1 MGFAVLILGASGTG
15 KSTSLRNF
23 KKGEIGVLNVGKKPL
38 PFRGKLDVANTAD
51 YELIEKTLMKNTY
64 NAYAID
70 DSQFLMVYENFAHA
84 YEKSYDKFTKMAVNF
99 QELLNVIINGTSND
113 TIVYLLHHIDFDDMG
128 RAKAKTIG
136 KMLDQQLPIESAV
149 PITLL
154 TQTDSEKYTFITNGL
169 PPAKS
174 PLGMFKD
181 KEIENDLRMVD
192 ETIRAYWELAPL
204 RNVNDKPATKAKE
217 GKINA

>member
-1 MGFAVLILGASGTG
+1 MGIPVLVLGASGTG

-23 KKGEIGVLNVGKKPL
+23 QKGEIGVLNVGKKPL

-51 YELIEKTLMKNTY
+51 YEVIKQTLMKNTF

-84 YEKSYDKFTKMAVNF
+84 YEKGYDKFTKMAVNF

-149 PITLL
+149 AITLL
-154 TQTDSEKYTFITNGL
+154 TQTDSEKYTFITNGM

-174 PLGMFKD
+174 PMGMFNE
-181 KEIENDLRMVD
+181 KEIDNDLRMVD
-192 ETIRAYWELAPL
+192 ATIREYWELKPL
-204 RNVNDKPATKAKE
+204 RNVTEPEKQKKE
-217 GKINA
+217 EE

>member
-84 YEKSYDKFTKMAVNF
+84 YEKGYDKFTKMAVNF
-99 QELLNVIINGTSND
+99 QELLNVITNGTSND

-128 RAKAKTIG
+128 RAKAKTVG

-149 PITLL
+149 SITLL

-174 PLGMFKD
+174 PLGMFED

-204 RNVNDKPATKAKE
+204 RNVNDKPAAKVKE
-217 GKINA
+217 GM

>member
-84 YEKSYDKFTKMAVNF
+84 YEKGYDKFTKMAVNF

-174 PLGMFKD
+174 PLGMFED

-192 ETIRAYWELAPL
+192 ATIREYWELAPL
-204 RNVNDKPATKAKE
+204 RNVNDKPAAKTKE
-217 GKINA
+217 GK

>member
-84 YEKSYDKFTKMAVNF
+84 YEKGYDKFTKMAVNF

-174 PLGMFKD
+174 PLGMFED

-204 RNVNDKPATKAKE
+204 RNVNDKPAAKVKE
-217 GKINA
+217 GK

>member
-84 YEKSYDKFTKMAVNF
+84 YEKGYDKFTKMAVNF

-174 PLGMFKD
+174 PLGMFED

-204 RNVNDKPATKAKE
+204 RNVNDVKPAKKDAK
-217 GKINA
+217 

>member
-84 YEKSYDKFTKMAVNF
+84 YEKGYDKFTKMAVNF
-99 QELLNVIINGTSND
+99 QELLNVITNGTSND

-128 RAKAKTIG
+128 RAKAKTVG

-174 PLGMFKD
+174 PLGMFED

-204 RNVNDKPATKAKE
+204 RNVNEYKKDKKE
-217 GKINA
+217 

>member
-84 YEKSYDKFTKMAVNF
+84 YEKGYDKFTKMAVNF

-174 PLGMFKD
+174 PLGMFED

-204 RNVNDKPATKAKE
+204 RNVNDKPTAKEKE
-217 GKINA
+217 GK

>member
-1 MGFAVLILGASGTG
+1 MGFAVLILGESGTG

-84 YEKSYDKFTKMAVNF
+84 YEKGYDKFTKMAVNF

-174 PLGMFKD
+174 PLGMFED

-204 RNVNDKPATKAKE
+204 RNVNDKPAAKAKE
-217 GKINA
+217 GK

>member
-15 KSTSLRNF
+15 KSPSLRNF

-84 YEKSYDKFTKMAVNF
+84 YEKGYDKFTKMAVNF

-174 PLGMFKD
+174 PLGMFED

-204 RNVNDKPATKAKE
+204 RNVNDKPAAKAKE
-217 GKINA
+217 DK

>member
-84 YEKSYDKFTKMAVNF
+84 YEKGYEKFTKMAVNF

-174 PLGMFKD
+174 PLGMFED

-204 RNVNDKPATKAKE
+204 RNVNDKPAAKVKE
-217 GKINA
+217 GM

>member
-38 PFRGKLDVANTAD
+38 PFRGKLDVANTAE
-51 YELIEKTLMKNTY
+51 YELLEKTLMKNTY

-84 YEKSYDKFTKMAVNF
+84 YEKGYDKFTKMAVNF

-174 PLGMFKD
+174 PLGMFED

-204 RNVNDKPATKAKE
+204 RNVNDKPAAKAKE
-217 GKINA
+217 GK

>member
-51 YELIEKTLMKNTY
+51 YELIENTLMKNTY

-84 YEKSYDKFTKMAVNF
+84 YEKGYDKFTKMAVNF

-113 TIVYLLHHIDFDDMG
+113 TIVCLLHHIDFDDMG

-174 PLGMFKD
+174 PLGMFED

-204 RNVNDKPATKAKE
+204 RNVNDVKTAK
-217 GKINA
+217 KDAK

>member
-84 YEKSYDKFTKMAVNF
+84 YEKGYDKFTKMAVNF

-113 TIVYLLHHIDFDDMG
+113 TIVSLLHHIDFDDMG

-174 PLGMFKD
+174 PLGMFED

-204 RNVNDKPATKAKE
+204 RNVNDKPAAKAKE
-217 GKINA
+217 GK

>member
-1 MGFAVLILGASGTG
+1 MGMPVLVLGASGTG

-23 KKGEIGVLNVGKKPL
+23 KKGEIGVLNVGEKPL

-51 YELIEKTLMKNTY
+51 YEVIKQTLMKNTF

-84 YEKSYDKFTKMAVNF
+84 YERGYDKFTKMAVNF
-99 QELLNVIINGTSND
+99 QELLEVIKKGTSND
-113 TIVYLLHHIDFDDMG
+113 TIVYLLHHIDYDDMG

-149 PITLL
+149 SITLL
-154 TQTDSEKYTFITNGL
+154 TQTDSEKYTFITNGF

-174 PLGMFKD
+174 PMGMFAE
-181 KEIENDLRMVD
+181 KEIDNDLRMVD
-192 ETIRAYWELAPL
+192 ATIREYWELAPL
-204 RNVNDKPATKAKE
+204 RNIADTAKQKKE
-217 GKINA
+217 AAK

>member
-1 MGFAVLILGASGTG
+1 MGIPVLVLGASGTG

-23 KKGEIGVLNVGKKPL
+23 KKGEIGVLNVGEKPL

-51 YELIEKTLMKNTY
+51 YEVIKQTLMKNTF

-84 YEKSYDKFTKMAVNF
+84 YERGYDKFTKMAVNF
-99 QELLNVIINGTSND
+99 QELLEVIKKGTSND
-113 TIVYLLHHIDFDDMG
+113 TIVYLLHHIEYDDMG

-149 PITLL
+149 AITLL
-154 TQTDSEKYTFITNGL
+154 TQTDSEKYTFITNGF

-174 PLGMFKD
+174 PMGMFSE
-181 KEIENDLRMVD
+181 KEIDNDLRMVD
-192 ETIRAYWELAPL
+192 ATIREYWELAPL
-204 RNVNDKPATKAKE
+204 RNIAEPEKQKKEAAK
-217 GKINA
+217 

>member
-84 YEKSYDKFTKMAVNF
+84 YEKGYDKFTKMAVNF

-174 PLGMFKD
+174 PLGMFED

-204 RNVNDKPATKAKE
+204 RNVNDKPAAKDKE
-217 GKINA
+217 DK

>member
-84 YEKSYDKFTKMAVNF
+84 YEKGYDKFTKMAVNF

-174 PLGMFKD
+174 PLGMFED

-204 RNVNDKPATKAKE
+204 RNVNEYKKDKKE
-217 GKINA
+217 

>member
-84 YEKSYDKFTKMAVNF
+84 YEKGYDKFTKMAVNF

-149 PITLL
+149 PITML

-174 PLGMFKD
+174 PLGMFED

-204 RNVNDKPATKAKE
+204 RNVNDKPAAKAKE
-217 GKINA
+217 GK

>member
-15 KSTSLRNF
+15 KSASLRNF

-84 YEKSYDKFTKMAVNF
+84 YEKGYDKFTKMAVNF

-174 PLGMFKD
+174 PLGMFED

-204 RNVNDKPATKAKE
+204 RNVNDKPAAKAKE
-217 GKINA
+217 GK

>member
-1 MGFAVLILGASGTG
+1 MGIPVLVLGASGTG

-23 KKGEIGVLNVGKKPL
+23 KKGEIGVLNVGEKPL

-51 YELIEKTLMKNTY
+51 YEVIKQTLMKNTF

-84 YEKSYDKFTKMAVNF
+84 YERGFDKFTKMAVNF
-99 QELLNVIINGTSND
+99 QELLETIISGTSND
-113 TIVYLLHHIDFDDMG
+113 TIVYLLHHIDYDDMG

-149 PITLL
+149 AITLL
-154 TQTDSEKYTFITNGL
+154 TQTDSEKYSFITNGF

-174 PLGMFKD
+174 PMGMFAE
-181 KEIENDLRMVD
+181 KEIDNDLRMVD
-192 ETIRAYWELAPL
+192 ATIREYWELAPL
-204 RNVNDKPATKAKE
+204 RNIADTAKQKKE
-217 GKINA
+217 AAK

>member
-84 YEKSYDKFTKMAVNF
+84 YEKGYDKFTKMAVNF

-174 PLGMFKD
+174 PLGMFED

-204 RNVNDKPATKAKE
+204 RNVNDKPAAKAKE
-217 GKINA
+217 GM

>member
-38 PFRGKLDVANTAD
+38 PFRGKLDVANTAAD
-51 YELIEKTLMKNTY
+51 ELIEKTLMKNTY

-84 YEKSYDKFTKMAVNF
+84 YEKGYDKFTKMAVNF

-174 PLGMFKD
+174 PLGMFED

-204 RNVNDKPATKAKE
+204 RNVNDVKTAK
-217 GKINA
+217 KDAK

>member
-1 MGFAVLILGASGTG
+1 MGIPVLVLGASGTG

-51 YELIEKTLMKNTY
+51 YDLIKQTLMKNTF

-84 YEKSYDKFTKMAVNF
+84 YEKGYDKFTKMAVNF

-149 PITLL
+149 AITLL
-154 TQTDSEKYTFITNGL
+154 TQTDSEKYTFITNGM

-174 PLGMFKD
+174 PMGMFNE
-181 KEIENDLRMVD
+181 KEIDNDLRMVD
-192 ETIRAYWELAPL
+192 ETIRAYWELKPL
-204 RNVNDKPATKAKE
+204 RNTEKQTAKAKE
-217 GKINA
+217 DK

>member
-84 YEKSYDKFTKMAVNF
+84 YEKGYDKFTKMAVNF

-174 PLGMFKD
+174 PLGMFED

-192 ETIRAYWELAPL
+192 ATIREYWELAPL
-204 RNVNDKPATKAKE
+204 RNVNDKPAAKAKE
-217 GKINA
+217 GK

>member
-23 KKGEIGVLNVGKKPL
+23 KKGEIGKKKKKKKPL

-84 YEKSYDKFTKMAVNF
+84 YEKGYDKFTKMAVNF

-174 PLGMFKD
+174 PLGMFED

-204 RNVNDKPATKAKE
+204 RNVNDVKTAK
-217 GKINA
+217 KDAK

>member
-23 KKGEIGVLNVGKKPL
+23 KKGEIGVLNVGEKPL

-84 YEKSYDKFTKMAVNF
+84 YEKGYDKFTKMALNF
-99 QELLNVIINGTSND
+99 QGLLEVIKKGTSND
-113 TIVYLLHHIDFDDMG
+113 TIVYLLHHIDYDDMG

-136 KMLDQQLPIESAV
+136 KMLDQQLPIESSV
-149 PITLL
+149 SITLL
-154 TQTDSEKYTFITNGL
+154 TQTDNEKYSFITNGF

-174 PLGMFKD
+174 PMGMFAE
-181 KEIENDLRMVD
+181 KEIDNDLRMVD

-204 RNVNDKPATKAKE
+204 RNVNDKPAAKAKE
-217 GKINA
+217 GK

>member
-84 YEKSYDKFTKMAVNF
+84 YEKGYDKFTKMAVNF
-99 QELLNVIINGTSND
+99 QELLNVITNGTSND

-149 PITLL
+149 SITLL

-174 PLGMFKD
+174 PLGMFED

-204 RNVNDKPATKAKE
+204 RNVNDKPAAKVKE
-217 GKINA
+217 GM

>member
-84 YEKSYDKFTKMAVNF
+84 YEKGYDKLTKMAVNF

-174 PLGMFKD
+174 PLGMFED

-204 RNVNDKPATKAKE
+204 RNVNDVKTAK
-217 GKINA
+217 KDAK

>member
-1 MGFAVLILGASGTG
+1 MGMPVLVLGASGTG

-51 YELIEKTLMKNTY
+51 YEVIKQTLMKNTF

-84 YEKSYDKFTKMAVNF
+84 YERGYDKFTKMAVNF
-99 QELLNVIINGTSND
+99 QELLEVIINGTSND
-113 TIVYLLHHIDFDDMG
+113 TIVYLLHHIDYDDMG

-149 PITLL
+149 AITLL
-154 TQTDSEKYTFITNGL
+154 TQTDSEKYTFITNGM

-174 PLGMFKD
+174 PMGMFNE
-181 KEIENDLRMVD
+181 KEIDNDLRMVD
-192 ETIRAYWELAPL
+192 ATIREYWELAPL
-204 RNVNDKPATKAKE
+204 RNVNDKTAANGKEAK
-217 GKINA
+217 

>member
-1 MGFAVLILGASGTG
+1 MGIPVLVLGASGTG

-51 YELIEKTLMKNTY
+51 YDLIKQTLMKNTF

-84 YEKSYDKFTKMAVNF
+84 YEKGYDKFTKMAVNF

-149 PITLL
+149 AITLL
-154 TQTDSEKYTFITNGL
+154 TQTDSEKYTFITNGM

-174 PLGMFKD
+174 PMGMFGD
-181 KEIENDLRMVD
+181 KEIDNDLRMVD
-192 ETIRAYWELAPL
+192 ATIREYWELKPL
-204 RNVNDKPATKAKE
+204 RNTEKQTAKAKE
-217 GKINA
+217 DK

>member
-84 YEKSYDKFTKMAVNF
+84 YEKGYDKFTKMAVNF
-99 QELLNVIINGTSND
+99 QELLNVITNGTSND
-113 TIVYLLHHIDFDDMG
+113 TIVYLLHHLDFDDMG

-149 PITLL
+149 SITLL

-174 PLGMFKD
+174 PLGMFED

-204 RNVNDKPATKAKE
+204 RNVNDKPAAKVKE
-217 GKINA
+217 GM